1 MKNRQVKT
9 GLICLLCCGLLA
21 AGCGK
26 ETEKPETPETGS
38 SSVGQTSASASSAEA
53 DSAESAAESAG
64 SAADSAESPYQ
75 LDEDLL
81 SIPTIEGDFKLS
93 DCIKLGEYKGLDLT
107 MEIEEVTDA
116 DVEEYLSYQVQP
128 AEVDDPDA
136 VLQEGDT
143 ANLDYV
149 GKKDGVAFDGG
160 TGEGYDLEIGSG
172 TFIAGF
178 EEGMIGM
185 KKGEVRDLDLTFP
198 ENYGVEELAG
208 QDVVFTVT
216 LNAIKRLPDLDDAWA
231 EEFSEGE
238 FLTLEDLK
246 ASNRSEMEEQ
256 NRSSAE
262 NDLKA
267 KAWSEILDRSEF
279 LAFPESYLNE
289 GRDDFDQYMDS
300 QMEMYGV
307 ELEEYLEQMDVSEEE
322 YEKLREQ
329 DVRTE
334 VQNRLVLEAVIEAEG
349 ITKDSKEYEERLD
362 ELLKQYNMEKSEFF
376 NFYGEDVVDEYVFS
390 EMAIERILG
399 TANITEKVVPA
410 ADSTYEDLDIDDIE
424 IEEE

>member
-53 DSAESAAESAG
+53 GSAESAAESAG

-216 LNAIKRLPDLDDAWA
+216 LNAIKLLPDLDDAWA

-267 KAWSEILDRSEF
+267 KAWSEILDCSEF

-399 TANITEKVVPA
+399 TAHITEKVVPA